1 VRVCCYL
8 SSGQGYKQKEIAMSI
23 ELETADHRKMAQ
35 REDAEL
41 LGDFIAQV
49 QTEMEN
55 LEEYGDEV
63 HIREY
68 DMRAVALNILLDAYA
83 KMNGN

>member
-1 VRVCCYL
+1 MLHIVTYHDGRNT
-8 SSGQGYKQKEIAMSI
+8 QKEIDMY
-23 ELETADHRKMAQ
+23 TDK
-35 REDAEL
+35 EL
-41 LGDFIAQV
+41 LDEMIQRL
-49 QTEMEN
+49 QNEMEN

-68 DMRAVALNILLDAYA
+68 DMRAVTLAILLDAYA